1 MRYGLFSFSV
11 ILLLTSANFTLS
23 ASSES
28 VSQTKQLDGIQQHL
42 TFKNQGFNDQ
52 DILLT
57 NKPFTIIENI
67 ILEGGAQIILTSCD
81 NSIIRNVTIRSG
93 ENKEP
98 AITVLGSTNVTI
110 SNTSLFNNNETG
122 IYIDAS
128 NHIKIYSNFFFE
140 QQEGIGLRSSTY
152 VLIENNTFLS
162 QERSGDNR
170 GTGIFF
176 SANNVDAPDI
186 AIEHLLIRNNEFLSL
201 GHGIFGV
208 GGGDFDSIIYNS
220 NITIENNIFKSLNRG
235 IAADGN
241 ANLIIRRNQFIP
253 LENDDSDSSS
263 AIDAEFLI
271 NFTVSENL
279 IVARLLAV
287 VLHDIQGFI
296 FSKNEI
302 YDTRGS
308 YKSSF
313 ILADC
318 ENYYIAENT
327 IESAGTA
334 ISLSTSGPLS
344 DFSNT
349 QGIIENNHIKDAEL
363 GISVSGH
370 ESVRIHGNIIE
381 NVSEGGI
388 AVSSGKN
395 ITIENNEVRNSLDYG
410 IGVDAGNE
418 DMWVRH
424 NRFFSVNSPILVV
437 EDPQGIFVYENNT
450 VDGVLVTELISYSDF
465 SFANSPLF
473 SIILFMLP
481 LFELGRRRFLR
492 RK

>member
-1 MRYGLFSFSV
+1 MSL
-11 ILLLTSANFTLS
+11 
-23 ASSES
+23 
-28 VSQTKQLDGIQQHL
+28 
-42 TFKNQGFNDQ
+42 
-52 DILLT
+52 
-57 NKPFTIIENI
+57 
-67 ILEGGAQIILTSCD
+67 GGA
-81 NSIIRNVTIRSG
+81 
-93 ENKEP
+93 
-98 AITVLGSTNVTI
+98 ITG
-110 SNTSLFNNNETG
+110 
-122 IYIDAS
+122 A
-128 NHIKIYSNFFFE
+128 
-140 QQEGIGLRSSTY
+140 
-152 VLIENNTFLS
+152 
-162 QERSGDNR
+162 
-170 GTGIFF
+170 
-176 SANNVDAPDI
+176 
-186 AIEHLLIRNNEFLSL
+186 
-201 GHGIFGV
+201 
-208 GGGDFDSIIYNS
+208 GGGDLDSPIYSS
-220 NITIENNIFKSLNRG
+220 NVTIENNIFKSLSSG
-235 IAADGN
+235 IDADTTT
-241 ANLIIRRNQFIP
+241 NLIIRRNQFIP
-253 LENDDSDSSS
+253 LENDDSASSS

-279 IVARLLAV
+279 IVARKLAV

-308 YKSSF
+308 SKSSF

-318 ENYYIAENT
+318 ENYYITENK
-327 IESAGTA
+327 IESDGTA

-349 QGIIENNHIKDAEL
+349 QGTIENNYIKDAEL

-388 AVSSGKN
+388 AVSFGKN

-450 VDGVLVTELISYSDF
+450 VDGVLVTELISYSSF

-481 LFELGRRRFLR
+481 LFEFGRRRLR
-492 RK
+492 RKAV

>member
-1 MRYGLFSFSV
+1 MRYGLFSFSI
-11 ILLLTSANFTLS
+11 ILLLTSANFTL
-23 ASSES
+23 SES
-28 VSQTKQLDGIQQHL
+28 VSQTKQLDGIQQRL
-42 TFKNQGFNDQ
+42 TFQNQVFNNQ

-93 ENKEP
+93 ENKKP
-98 AITVLGSTNVTI
+98 AITIFGSTNVTI

-122 IYIDAS
+122 IYISAS
-128 NHIKIYSNFFFE
+128 SSIQIYNNFFFE
-140 QQEGIGLRSSTY
+140 QQVGIELRSSRY
-152 VLIENNTFLS
+152 VLVENNTFLS

-170 GTGIFF
+170 GLGLFF
-176 SANNVDAPDI
+176 SAYNFDAPDI
-186 AIEHLLIRNNEFLSL
+186 ATEHLLIRNNEFLSL
-201 GHGIFGV
+201 GGAITGA
-208 GGGDFDSIIYNS
+208 GGGDFDSRIYSS
-220 NITIENNIFKSLNRG
+220 NVTIEDNIFKSLSRG
-235 IAADGN
+235 IDVAVN

-253 LENDDSDSSS
+253 LENDDSASSS

-279 IVARLLAV
+279 IVARKLAV

-296 FSKNEI
+296 FTKNEI

-308 YKSSF
+308 SKSSF
-313 ILADC
+313 QVADC
-318 ENYYIAENT
+318 KNYYIAENK

-334 ISLSTSGPLS
+334 ISLSTFGQVSYFNS
-344 DFSNT
+344 T
-349 QGIIENNHIKDAEL
+349 QGTIENNYIKDAEL

-388 AVSSGKN
+388 AVYKSKN
-395 ITIENNEVRNSLDYG
+395 VSIENNEVRNSLDYG
-410 IGVDAGNE
+410 IGVDPGNE
-418 DMWVRH
+418 DLWIRH
-424 NRFFSVNSPILVV
+424 NRFFSVSSPILVV
-437 EDPQGIFVYENNT
+437 KDPQGIFVYENNT

-465 SFANSPLF
+465 SFTHSPLF

-481 LFELGRRRFLR
+481 LFELGRRRLR
-492 RK
+492 RKAV